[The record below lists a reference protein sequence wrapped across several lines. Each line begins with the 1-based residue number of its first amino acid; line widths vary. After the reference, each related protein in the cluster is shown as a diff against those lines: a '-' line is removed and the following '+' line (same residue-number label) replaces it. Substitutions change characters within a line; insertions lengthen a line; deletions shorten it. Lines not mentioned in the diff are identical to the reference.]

1 MDLASFKKHQS
12 YIIVTV
18 ILIFMGIALIL
29 RIIPAFFIKDPGFLY
44 TYDTD
49 SWYTLRQIEVM
60 VHNFPQ
66 YNWFDPMTAYP
77 TGKVIDWGP
86 LYPFTAA
93 ILCLITGATTR
104 SAIVFT
110 AGWVAPLM
118 AMIMVPVMFQLGK
131 TVWNRK
137 AGIIAAGLI
146 SVVSIQYF
154 SLSAYGWVDHHI
166 GEVLFSTLFFLGYI
180 STLLYMKDH
189 PVNLKESKSLLF
201 PLVLSTMTGILFFL
215 AILTSTTV
223 ILTLVVIAI
232 YTFVQYILDYF
243 LKRNSIY
250 LSVVNV
256 VLLTVSIILLFLFG
270 IKSEGLSITR
280 YSIGIPYLLLALIA
294 ETIGLFILSFLCQGK
309 KITYLM
315 SLVVLSVVS
324 FTFMQIYPPLQ
335 TLSQQAIVLFFGSSE
350 YSVSVVETLP
360 WTLSGAWEN
369 FNGALILM
377 AGGLLVMGY
386 YAVKKRESRY
396 IFVVIWSLVMLL
408 VTIRFQRFAYFFTVN
423 VVLLSAIFIAEPLTW
438 RESSLARYWGAV
450 LSRFSKS
457 PELPTDKESDS
468 SKKNPVT
475 AKRDKKRTAKYPVKK
490 SFLYTDTIKTFTI
503 LIIMLLTIGI
513 IVFSVAQEIKYGLNT
528 PNNEISRDWIE
539 SLEWMQSATPQTG
552 VDYYKS
558 YDAKGFAYPAESYGI
573 MGLWDAGHW
582 ITFFA
587 QRIPITN
594 PFQDNLGGPNGTA
607 AFFLNMNES
616 KANNIL
622 GNLGGKYVVT
632 DSKMA
637 VDTFT
642 NLVPWQ
648 SNSVDISP
656 YIKYFLI
663 PDSIDP
669 TRLKKIHKYD
679 NDYFQTMVVRLHNFD
694 GSMTLPETVNYVRY
708 EIRQPTGSE
717 TSEISG
723 YARVITNDR
732 SINASIIDTSTPIM
746 KEGPELLPTQYA
758 NVFSDLP
765 NMPLQKVPALKHYRL
780 VYESME
786 NASVTPFPESM
797 PITLPGIKNV
807 KIFEF
812 VKGAQ
817 IPGEGI
823 IELPVVTNTGRTF
836 VYRQESE
843 NGIFIVPYPTQGS
856 PYDVR
861 AAAEYHIVGT
871 SRYIAVMENDVTEGN
886 QVIG

>member
-12 YIIVTV
+12 YIIVAV
-18 ILIFMGIALIL
+18 ILIFMGIAFVL
-29 RIIPAFFIKDPGFLY
+29 RMIPAFFIKDPGFLY

-60 VHNFPQ
+60 IHNFPQ

-131 TVWNRK
+131 TVWNWK

-154 SLSAYGWVDHHI
+154 SLSVYGWVDHHI
-166 GEVLFSTLFFLGYI
+166 GEVLFSTLFLLSYI
-180 STLLYMKDH
+180 AAISYVKNH
-189 PVNLKESKSLLF
+189 PVNLKEIKSLTL
-201 PLVLSTMTGILFFL
+201 PVILSTITGIIFFL

-256 VLLTVSIILLFLFG
+256 VLLTVSIILLFIFG
-270 IKSEGLSITR
+270 FKSEGLSITR

-294 ETIGLFILSFLCQGK
+294 ETIGLFILSSLFQGK

-315 SLVVLSVVS
+315 SLVVLSVGS

-335 TLSQQAIVLFFGSSE
+335 TLSQQAMVLFFGSSE

-377 AGGLLVMGY
+377 AGGLLVVGY
-386 YAVKKRESRY
+386 YAVKKRENEY
-396 IFVVIWSLVMLL
+396 FFLLVWSVVMLL
-408 VTIRFQRFAYFFTVN
+408 ATIRFQRFAYFFTIN
-423 VVLLSAIFIAEPLTW
+423 VVLLTAICIAEPLKW
-438 RESSLARYWGAV
+438 EDSVAWYKSAVFFRLFRSQVSSIDGV
-450 LSRFSKS
+450 S
-457 PELPTDKESDS
+457 DK
-468 SKKNPVT
+468 SKKNP
-475 AKRDKKRTAKYPVKK
+475 AASKQDKKKAAKYPRKK
-490 SFLYTDTIKTFTI
+490 TLHYSDIIKNFTI
-503 LIIMLLTIGI
+503 LAIMLLTSGL
-513 IVFSVAQEIKYGLNT
+513 VAFSAIQEIQYGFST
-528 PNNEISRDWIE
+528 PRNEISHDWIE
-539 SLEWMQSATPQTG
+539 SLEWMQSDTPQTG

-558 YDAKGFAYPAESYGI
+558 YDAQGFTYPAESYGI
-573 MGLWDAGHW
+573 MALWDAGHW

-587 QRIPITN
+587 HKIPITN

-622 GNLGGKYVVT
+622 GKLGGKYVVT

-656 YIKYFLI
+656 YIKYFLT
-663 PDSIDP
+663 SDP
-669 TRLKKIHKYD
+669 NDVLKLKIIHKFD
-679 NDYFQTMVVRLHNFD
+679 DDYFQTMVVRLHNFD
-694 GSMTLPETVNYVRY
+694 GSMTLPGTVDYVQY
-708 EIRQPTGSE
+708 EIRQPTGRE
-717 TSEISG
+717 TSEITG
-723 YARVITNDR
+723 FARVITDDR
-732 SINASIIDTSTPIM
+732 SINASGLDNTTPLM
-746 KEGPELLPTQYA
+746 KEGPELLPIQYA
-758 NVFSDLP
+758 NVFSALP
-765 NMPLQKVPALKHYRL
+765 NKPVQKVPALEHYRL
-780 VYESME
+780 IYESE
-786 NASVTPFPESM
+786 EDAQVIPFPESI

-812 VKGAQ
+812 VKGAH
-817 IPGEGI
+817 ISGGGI
-823 IELPVVTNTGRTF
+823 IELPLVTNTGRAF
-836 VYRQESE
+836 MYRQESE
-843 NGIFIVPYPTQGS
+843 NGEFVVPYSTEGN
-856 PYDVR
+856 PYEVR
-861 AAAEYHIVGT
+861 ATAEYHIVDT
-871 SRYIAVMENDVTEGN
+871 SRYITVTENDVKEGN